1 MFKWQTIDKSLIE
14 WIIQKGIIIFLLF
27 TSPSNINR
35 PKHRSPNQVSP
46 KFDTPR
52 NESPKKWI
60 HQPDE
65 IELA

>member
-1 MFKWQTIDKSLIE
+1 MTTFSKI
-14 WIIQKGIIIFLLF
+14 